1 MTNVPSEVHRLERD
15 QTGEFILPADL
26 LAERFGWPSHVLR
39 DYMRRGLVV
48 SRVEQGQDQDLGR
61 WRLSVRCGNR
71 QWQAVVDDNGSLSAE
86 RFETLRHSVQR
97 A

>member
-1 MTNVPSEVHRLERD
+1 MTNAPNQVVSLQRD
-15 QTGEFILPADL
+15 QAGEFVLPAEM
-26 LAERFGWPSHVLR
+26 LAERFGWPSHVLH

-48 SRVEQGQDQDLGR
+48 SRVEQGHDQDLGR

-71 QWQAVVDDNGSLSAE
+71 QWQAVVDDDGTLSNE

-97 A
+97 S